1 MPEYKNIE
9 VTRDKKTAVAAIKAP
24 LNRDTVHELLA
35 LMEELAVDKT
45 AAALVISGDFGA
57 APGTVADGDEMGAL
71 CDAVEGFSRPVIA
84 AITVSAQGPGFELAL
99 ACDLRV
105 SAETTRFGFPG
116 TTGGP
121 ATRLAKL
128 VGVARAKHMALTGQ
142 IIDALEAERLGLLS
156 HTSAESEVTSV
167 AKKLAKSVAARAS
180 RK

>member
-9 VTRDKKTAVAAIKAP
+9 VTRDKKTVVVILKTPPDRDAV
-24 LNRDTVHELLA
+24 RELLA
-35 LMEELAVDKT
+35 LMEELAADKT
-45 AAALVISGDFGA
+45 VGAVVISGDFGA
-57 APGTVADGDEMGAL
+57 APGTIADGDEMAAL

-121 ATRLAKL
+121 AVRLAKL
-128 VGVARAKHMALTGQ
+128 VGVARAKHMSLTGQ

>member
-1 MPEYKNIE
+1 MAEYQHIE
-9 VTRDKKTAVAAIKAP
+9 VTRDKKTVVAAIKAP
-24 LNRDTVHELLA
+24 LNHDTVQELLA
-35 LMEELAVDKT
+35 MMEELAVDKT

-57 APGTVADGDEMGAL
+57 APGTVADGDEMAAL

-121 ATRLAKL
+121 AIRLAKL

-167 AKKLAKSVAARAS
+167 AKKLAKSVASRAS